1 MKTLKI
7 IGFFFAGVI
16 VQLLFYGLSVLSMIG
31 LHLAVFIWA
40 VAIVTGAGVFL
51 GVLSVKTAKKLKLR
65 PVCGIIPYIVGNFAV
80 ITAAIAC
87 IEINMPYIG
96 PNTGLGSLPNFGRS
110 ISYSLVILFSAPAFI
125 NLLVQIIWGIFRVKK
140 SKNQKNKEEE

>member
-1 MKTLKI
+1 MKALKI
-7 IGFFFAGVI
+7 IGFFFAGII

-31 LHLAVFIWA
+31 FHLAVVIWT

-51 GVLSVKTAKKLKLR
+51 GILSVKTAEKLKLR

-80 ITAAIAC
+80 IAAAIAY

-96 PNTGLGSLPNFGRS
+96 VNTGLGGLPNLGRT
-110 ISYSLVILFSAPAFI
+110 IAYFLVVLFSAPAFI
-125 NLLVQIIWGIFRVKK
+125 NLFVQIIWGICRIKN